1 MLHQMIFMKVLIN
14 FIWTQ
19 LHFFTYACTKHV
31 FRDSIPWALNAMI
44 FFRKQFLWK
53 NIFNIH
59 YIYYNYIIY
68 TLNIIDARRR
78 KVLSVFFVQSI
89 VQFKWV
95 LLAFGQ
101 NKCELFLRWFCTM
114 GSHLLANYVHQDQH
128 SVRRIYIWKYANV
141 DCLPI
146 SLKKI
151 FCKTS
156 FRCSLLTWLTLAV
169 I

>member
-19 LHFFTYACTKHV
+19 LHFFYFCLYQTCLSWFNSMSLKCNH
-31 FRDSIPWALNAMI
+31 
-44 FFRKQFLWK
+44 FFGKCFLWK

-114 GSHLLANYVHQDQH
+114 GSHLLASYVHQDHH
-128 SVRRIYIWKYANV
+128 SVRRMYIWKYANV

-169 I
+169 L